1 MFRVLWPLFFVRL
14 WQLPVLPIR
23 AVVFQWHLLHL
34 RNLSTLATSNTRP
47 PSTLDWL
54 VLVFLGAMW
63 GASFIFIKHAVQ
75 IFDPLHMSTW
85 RMVMATMIYLPIAA
99 AYWSK
104 IDWRRWRPLLVVAF
118 FGSAIP
124 NFLFAVAQRHVN
136 SSLAGMLNSLT
147 PLFTLILG
155 VGFFQMTFTRNKL
168 IGIALGLSG
177 TVILILFNSKS
188 GVAGNALFAGLCV
201 LATVCYA
208 INANVVNT
216 WLRDQPAAGIA
227 SAAFVITGGLFAIGL
242 WVSGAWA
249 ATWHNPRA
257 WEGLGY
263 IFYLAAIGT
272 VFGSILYFWLLQR
285 TSAIFATSVTYLL
298 PVTAV
303 ALGAL
308 DGETIGPMD
317 LVGTVVILAGLYVA
331 RK

>member
-1 MFRVLWPLFFVRL
+1 M
-14 WQLPVLPIR
+14 
-23 AVVFQWHLLHL
+23 
-34 RNLSTLATSNTRP
+34 RP
-47 PSTLDWL
+47 PGTLDWF

-75 IFDPLHMSTW
+75 IFDPLHMSMW
-85 RMVMATMIYLPIAA
+85 RMVMATIIYLPIAA
-99 AYWSK
+99 AYWSR

-118 FGSAIP
+118 CGSAIP
-124 NFLFAVAQRHVN
+124 NLLFAIAQRHVD

-155 VGFFQMTFTRNKL
+155 VSFFQMTFTRNKV
-168 IGIALGLSG
+168 IGVGLGLAG
-177 TVILILFNSKS
+177 AAMLILFNSKN
-188 GVAGNALFAGLCV
+188 GVAGNAMFAGLCV

-216 WLRDQPAAGIA
+216 WLRDQPPAGIA
-227 SAAFVITGGLFAIGL
+227 SAAFVITGGFFMVGL

-249 ATWHNPRA
+249 AA
-257 WEGLGY
+257 WQQPEVWRGLGY
-263 IFYLAAIGT
+263 VFYLAAIGT

-298 PVTAV
+298 PVTAI
-303 ALGAL
+303 ALGAF
-308 DGETIGPMD
+308 DGEAIGSMD
-317 LVGTVVILAGLYVA
+317 FAGTVVILVGLYVA